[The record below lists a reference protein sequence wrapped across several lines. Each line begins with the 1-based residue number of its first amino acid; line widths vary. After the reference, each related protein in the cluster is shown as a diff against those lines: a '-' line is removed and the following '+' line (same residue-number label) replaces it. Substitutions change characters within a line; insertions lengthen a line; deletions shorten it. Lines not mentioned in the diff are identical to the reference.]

1 LDKAIARPGFLDRV
15 PSRCE
20 NLNLLQLAEGSAA
33 CTSAGASPSCLGQG
47 QVEVEAGCV
56 PVLVAP
62 QDRAPCR
69 ERHPREESMNVRPL
83 ADRILV
89 RRIEE
94 QETKRGGIIIP
105 DTAKEKPQEG
115 EVVAVGPG
123 RMTEEGKRIAM
134 DVKKG
139 DRVLIGKYS
148 GTDVKIDGTEY
159 VILREDDVLGVLAER
174 K

>member
-1 LDKAIARPGFLDRV
+1 
-15 PSRCE
+15 
-20 NLNLLQLAEGSAA
+20 
-33 CTSAGASPSCLGQG
+33 
-47 QVEVEAGCV
+47 
-56 PVLVAP
+56 
-62 QDRAPCR
+62 
-69 ERHPREESMNVRPL
+69 MNVRPL
-83 ADRILV
+83 SDRILV

-94 QETKRGGIIIP
+94 KETIRGGIIIP

-123 RMTEEGKRIAM
+123 RLTEEGKRINM
-134 DVKKG
+134 DVKQG

-159 VILREDDVLGVLAER
+159 VILREDDVLGVLT

>member
-1 LDKAIARPGFLDRV
+1 MK
-15 PSRCE
+15 
-20 NLNLLQLAEGSAA
+20 
-33 CTSAGASPSCLGQG
+33 
-47 QVEVEAGCV
+47 
-56 PVLVAP
+56 
-62 QDRAPCR
+62 
-69 ERHPREESMNVRPL
+69 VRPL

-94 QETKRGGIIIP
+94 KETLKGGIIIP

-115 EVVAVGPG
+115 EIVAVGPG
-123 RMTEEGKRIAM
+123 RMNEEGKRIAM
-134 DVKKG
+134 EVKKG

-159 VILREDDVLGVLAER
+159 TILREDEVLGILNT